1 MFKKKKAQTSFREV
15 FKKGDFAT
23 KLSFLVMGAANFAN
37 KQWLKGIIFLTAEIG
52 FIYWLI
58 RNGFHALMMLGTL
71 GTQQQGL
78 VYDDSLG
85 IEVLKE
91 GDNSMLLLLFGIA
104 AILVCL
110 SLIILYVINLKSARH
125 LYELKTAGKKIPTT
139 MDDLR
144 SLLNERFHA
153 TLMTIPLLGV
163 LFFTILPLLYMIS
176 IAFTNYDHN
185 HLPPKNLF
193 TWVGLANL
201 VM

>member
-1 MFKKKKAQTSFREV
+1 
-15 FKKGDFAT
+15 
-23 KLSFLVMGAANFAN
+23 
-37 KQWLKGIIFLTAEIG
+37 
-52 FIYWLI
+52 
-58 RNGFHALMMLGTL
+58 
-71 GTQQQGL
+71 
-78 VYDDSLG
+78 
-85 IEVLKE
+85 
-91 GDNSMLLLLFGIA
+91 
-104 AILVCL
+104 
-110 SLIILYVINLKSARH
+110 
-125 LYELKTAGKKIPTT
+125 

-201 VM
+201 GNVITGDMASTFFQYLAGP

>member
-1 MFKKKKAQTSFREV
+1 
-15 FKKGDFAT
+15 
-23 KLSFLVMGAANFAN
+23 
-37 KQWLKGIIFLTAEIG
+37 
-52 FIYWLI
+52 
-58 RNGFHALMMLGTL
+58 
-71 GTQQQGL
+71 
-78 VYDDSLG
+78 
-85 IEVLKE
+85 
-91 GDNSMLLLLFGIA
+91 
-104 AILVCL
+104 
-110 SLIILYVINLKSARH
+110 
-125 LYELKTAGKKIPTT
+125 

-201 VM
+201 GNVITGDMASTFFPVLGWTLIWAVFATATCFFWNHFSLAYQYKRLKI

>member
-1 MFKKKKAQTSFREV
+1 
-15 FKKGDFAT
+15 
-23 KLSFLVMGAANFAN
+23 
-37 KQWLKGIIFLTAEIG
+37 
-52 FIYWLI
+52 
-58 RNGFHALMMLGTL
+58 
-71 GTQQQGL
+71 
-78 VYDDSLG
+78 
-85 IEVLKE
+85 
-91 GDNSMLLLLFGIA
+91 
-104 AILVCL
+104 
-110 SLIILYVINLKSARH
+110 
-125 LYELKTAGKKIPTT
+125 

-201 VM
+201 GNVITGDMASTFFPVLGWTLIWAVLQPQLVSFGIILALLINTKGLKYKAFWRTIFVITMAVPPFVSLLIMRNLLNGSGPINALLLNWGLIDSSIPS